1 VGVAGGAGEADGIGS
16 GAAVGGAGGAEGAAV
31 AGAGSAFGEGAG
43 CAPVAPGIRL
53 ASNAIASAAGARER
67 MRRASRFGAANPSG
81 MTETWVRQAL
91 DVKRTGGVVPSATWE
106 RLIDG
111 YVDGSIDEAPIA
123 ALLMASAIR
132 GLNAAETQALT
143 EAMIRSGDTIAFDG
157 TVVDKHST
165 GGVGDSV
172 SLIVV
177 PLVASCGVSV
187 AKLSGRALG
196 HTGGTLDKLE
206 SIPGVRTSL
215 APDEFRA
222 QVERIGCAI
231 TAQSERLVPADKRLY
246 DLRDRTGTVASVG
259 LIAASIVS
267 KKIAGGA
274 SAIVFDVKTGA
285 GAFMATL
292 EAAVELSE
300 RMVEIAA
307 RLGRRAS
314 ALITDMD
321 EPLGPSIGNAL
332 EAIEARDFLAGAS
345 RDARLNE
352 VVRLI
357 AAEML
362 RVGGA
367 TGDVEA
373 ALEEALTSGRAYE
386 KFVAMLEAQG
396 GSRAGIEGMR
406 VPERRVPVRARRD
419 GSVAAVNAM
428 ALGELA
434 RVAVDRHGSAA
445 GIIVRARVG
454 DAVHAGDAL
463 AEFVGAGDDVAA
475 LAAAFTIE
483 DRVVQRR
490 PLLHAVVRDADLA
503 VSSNARSE

>member
-1 VGVAGGAGEADGIGS
+1 
-16 GAAVGGAGGAEGAAV
+16 
-31 AGAGSAFGEGAG
+31 
-43 CAPVAPGIRL
+43 
-53 ASNAIASAAGARER
+53 
-67 MRRASRFGAANPSG
+67 
-81 MTETWVRQAL
+81 MTESWVRQAL
-91 DVKRTGGVVPSATWE
+91 DTKRTGGEVSGPTWQ

-111 YVDGSIDEAPIA
+111 YLAGTIDEVPIA

-132 GLNAAETQALT
+132 GLGAGETQALT
-143 EAMIRSGDTIAFDG
+143 EAMIRSGETIAFEG

-177 PLVASCGVSV
+177 PVVAACGVAV

-206 SIPGVRTSL
+206 SIPGVRTTL

-231 TAQSERLVPADKRLY
+231 SAQSARLVPADGRLY
-246 DLRDRTGTVASVG
+246 DLRDRTGTIASIG

-274 SAIVFDVKTGA
+274 SAIVFDVKTGR
-285 GAFMATL
+285 GAFMSTL
-292 EAAVELSE
+292 EQARELAVE
-300 RMVEIAA
+300 MVEIAA

-332 EAIEARDFLAGAS
+332 EAIEAREFLRGAT
-345 RDARLNE
+345 RDARLGE
-352 VVRLI
+352 VVRLV

-367 TGDVEA
+367 SGEVTDQVEA
-373 ALEEALTSGRAYE
+373 ALTSGRAYE
-386 KFVAMLEAQG
+386 KFIALIEAQG
-396 GSRAGIEGMR
+396 GSRAGVEGMR
-406 VPERRVPVRARRD
+406 VPEGRTPARAARN
-419 GSVAAVNAM
+419 GNVIFVNAV

-434 RVAVDRHGSAA
+434 RKAGEQHGPGA
-445 GIIVRARVG
+445 GIIVRARIG
-454 DAVHAGDAL
+454 DSVRAGDTL
-463 AEFVGAGDDVAA
+463 AELVGAGDDAAA
-475 LAAAFTIE
+475 LGAAFAVA
-483 DRVVQRR
+483 DRVAERR
-490 PLLHAVVRDADLA
+490 PLLHAIVRDADLA
-503 VSSNARSE
+503 VSSKSARG

>member
-1 VGVAGGAGEADGIGS
+1 
-16 GAAVGGAGGAEGAAV
+16 
-31 AGAGSAFGEGAG
+31 
-43 CAPVAPGIRL
+43 
-53 ASNAIASAAGARER
+53 
-67 MRRASRFGAANPSG
+67 
-81 MTETWVRQAL
+81 MTESWVRQAL
-91 DVKRTGGVVPSATWE
+91 DVKRSGGEIPSATWE

-111 YVDGSIDEAPIA
+111 YVGGTIDEAPIA

-132 GLNAAETQALT
+132 GLSGAETQALT
-143 EAMIRSGDTIAFDG
+143 EAMIHSGDTISFAG

-177 PLVASCGVSV
+177 PVVAACGVAV

-206 SIPGVRTSL
+206 SIPGVRTNL
-215 APDEFRA
+215 TPAEFRA
-222 QVERIGCAI
+222 QVARIGCAI
-231 TAQSERLVPADKRLY
+231 AAQSDRLVPADKRLY
-246 DLRDRTGTVASVG
+246 NLRDRTGTVPSVG

-274 SAIVFDVKTGA
+274 SAIVFDVKTGR

-292 EAAVELSE
+292 AEARELAE
-300 RMVEIAA
+300 EMVEIAA

-314 ALITDMD
+314 ALITDMN

-332 EAIEARDFLAGAS
+332 EAIEARDFLTGRS
-345 RDARLNE
+345 RDARLGE

-362 RVGGA
+362 YVGGSP
-367 TGDVEA
+367 DDA
-373 ALEEALTSGRAYE
+373 AARIDAVLADGSAYE

-396 GSRAGIEGMR
+396 GTRAGLEGMR
-406 VPERRVPVRARRD
+406 VPEKRVAIRAVRD
-419 GSVAAVNAM
+419 GSLAEVDAI

-434 RVAVDRHGSAA
+434 RAAVDGYGGFA

-454 DAVHAGDAL
+454 DAVHAGDTL
-463 AEFVGAGDDVAA
+463 AELIGAGDDVAA
-475 LAAAFTIE
+475 VASAFTVE
-483 DRVVQRR
+483 DRAVERR
-490 PLLHAVVRDADLA
+490 PLLSGVVRDADLA
-503 VSSNARSE
+503 VSSNAARG

>member
-1 VGVAGGAGEADGIGS
+1 
-16 GAAVGGAGGAEGAAV
+16 
-31 AGAGSAFGEGAG
+31 
-43 CAPVAPGIRL
+43 
-53 ASNAIASAAGARER
+53 
-67 MRRASRFGAANPSG
+67 
-81 MTETWVRQAL
+81 MTESWVRQAL
-91 DVKRTGGVVPSATWE
+91 DSKRTGGVIPAATWE
-106 RLIDG
+106 RLIAG
-111 YVDGSIDEAPIA
+111 YVAGTIDEAPIA

-132 GLNAAETQALT
+132 GLSGEETQALT
-143 EAMIRSGDTIAFDG
+143 EAMIRSGDTIAFAG

-177 PLVASCGVSV
+177 PVVAACGVAV
-187 AKLSGRALG
+187 AKLSGHALG

-206 SIPGVRTSL
+206 SIPGVSASL
-215 APDEFRA
+215 APDAFRA

-231 TAQSERLVPADKRLY
+231 SAQSDRLVPADKRLY

-274 SAIVFDVKTGA
+274 TAIVFDVKTGR
-285 GAFMATL
+285 GAFMSTL
-292 EAAVELSE
+292 EQARELAAV
-300 RMVEIAA
+300 MVEIAA

-332 EAIEARDFLAGAS
+332 EAIEARDFLAGKL
-345 RDARLNE
+345 RDPRLGE
-352 VVRLI
+352 VVRSI

-367 TGDVEA
+367 PGDPAALVEA
-373 ALEEALTSGRAYE
+373 ALTSGRAYE
-386 KFVAMLEAQG
+386 KFIALIEAQG
-396 GSRAGIEGMR
+396 GSRAGVEGMR
-406 VPERRVPVRARRD
+406 VPERRVPAVAGRD
-419 GSVAAVNAM
+419 GSVTAVDAI

-434 RVAVDRHGSAA
+434 RAAVERYGSAA

-454 DAVHAGDAL
+454 DVVRAGDTL
-463 AEFVGAGDDVAA
+463 AELVGAGDDAGA
-475 LAAAFTIE
+475 TAAAFTVAGRAAE
-483 DRVVQRR
+483 RR

-503 VSSNARSE
+503 VPSKTARG

>member
-1 VGVAGGAGEADGIGS
+1 
-16 GAAVGGAGGAEGAAV
+16 
-31 AGAGSAFGEGAG
+31 
-43 CAPVAPGIRL
+43 
-53 ASNAIASAAGARER
+53 
-67 MRRASRFGAANPSG
+67 MRRASSPTGANPSG
-81 MTETWVRQAL
+81 MTESWVRRAL
-91 DVKRTGGVVPSATWE
+91 DLKRTGGVVPAATWE

-111 YVDGSIDEAPIA
+111 YVGGAIDEAPIA

-132 GLNAAETQALT
+132 GLSAPETQALT

-177 PLVASCGVSV
+177 PVVAACGVHV

-206 SIPGVRTSL
+206 SIPGVRTNL

-274 SAIVFDVKTGA
+274 SAIVFDVKTGV

-292 EAAVELSE
+292 EQARELAE
-300 RMVEIAA
+300 TMVEITA

-332 EAIEARDFLAGAS
+332 EAIEARDFLRGIS
-345 RDARLNE
+345 RDARLDE

-367 TGDVEA
+367 TGDIDA
-373 ALEEALTSGRAYE
+373 AVDDALASGRAYE
-386 KFVAMLEAQG
+386 TFIQMLEAQG
-396 GSRAGIEGMR
+396 GSRAAVEAMR
-406 VPERRVPVRARRD
+406 VPERRVQARATRE
-419 GSVAAVNAM
+419 GNVTAVNAI

-434 RVAVDRHGSAA
+434 RSAVDRHGASA
-445 GIIVRARVG
+445 GIIVHARVG
-454 DAVHAGDAL
+454 DAVRAGDTL
-463 AEFVGAGDDVAA
+463 AELVDAGDDVAA
-475 LAAAFTIE
+475 LHEAFSVA
-483 DRVVQRR
+483 DRAVERR

-503 VSSNARSE
+503 VSSNAQRR

>member
-1 VGVAGGAGEADGIGS
+1 VPVAVGAGDGVGAGVGVGGGGAGAGVALGGAGTGS
-16 GAAVGGAGGAEGAAV
+16 GAD
-31 AGAGSAFGEGAG
+31 AG
-43 CAPVAPGIRL
+43 CARPVRGQRSARRRR
-53 ASNAIASAAGARER
+53 ASAAAATER
-67 MRRASRFGAANPSG
+67 MRRASSRDGAKPSD
-81 MTETWVRQAL
+81 MTESWVRQAL
-91 DVKRTGGVVPSATWE
+91 DLKRSGAEVPWPTWE

-111 YVDGSIDEAPIA
+111 YVAGTIDEAPIA

-132 GLNAAETQALT
+132 GLGADETQALT
-143 EAMIRSGDTIAFDG
+143 EAMIRSGEQIAFAG

-172 SLIVV
+172 SMIVV
-177 PLVASCGVSV
+177 PVVAACGVAV
-187 AKLSGRALG
+187 AKLSGHALG

-206 SIPGVRTSL
+206 SIPGVRIALTP
-215 APDEFRA
+215 AEFRA

-231 TAQSERLVPADKRLY
+231 SAQSERLVPADQRLY

-274 SAIVFDVKTGA
+274 TAVVYDVKTGS

-292 EAAVELSE
+292 EMAGELA
-300 RMVEIAA
+300 RAMVEITA

-332 EAIEARDFLAGAS
+332 EVIEARAFLTGSA
-345 RDARLNE
+345 RDPRLGE

-367 TGDVEA
+367 AGDPDALIEA
-373 ALEEALTSGRAYE
+373 VLASGQAYE
-386 KFVAMLEAQG
+386 KFVALIEAQG
-396 GSRAGIEGMR
+396 GTRAAFEAMR
-406 VPERRVPVRARRD
+406 VPGERIPVRAARD
-419 GSVAAVNAM
+419 GRVISVNAI
-428 ALGELA
+428 ALGERA
-434 RVAVDRHGSAA
+434 RAAGADHGPSA

-454 DAVHAGDAL
+454 DAVHAGDVL
-463 AEFVGAGDDVAA
+463 AELVGAGDDTAA
-475 LAAAFTIE
+475 IGAAFAVE
-483 DRVVQRR
+483 DRVAPHR
-490 PLLHAVVRDADLA
+490 PLLHAIVRDADLA
-503 VSSNARSE
+503 VSSNARRG

>member
-1 VGVAGGAGEADGIGS
+1 M
-16 GAAVGGAGGAEGAAV
+16 
-31 AGAGSAFGEGAG
+31 
-43 CAPVAPGIRL
+43 VAPGYK
-53 ASNAIASAAGARER
+53 AADMTNASAAKARDR
-67 MRRASRFGAANPSG
+67 MRRASRRTDANPSE
-81 MTETWVRQAL
+81 MTESWVRHAL
-91 DVKRTGGVVPSATWE
+91 DTKRTGGVVPAATWE

-132 GLNAAETQALT
+132 GLSAAETQALT

-165 GGVGDSV
+165 GGVGDSI

-177 PLVASCGVSV
+177 PVVAACGVAV

-206 SIPGVRTSL
+206 SIPGVRTNL

-246 DLRDRTGTVASVG
+246 DLRDRTGTIASVG

-274 SAIVFDVKTGA
+274 SAIVFDVKTGS
-285 GAFMATL
+285 GAFMSTL
-292 EAAVELSE
+292 ENARELATA
-300 RMVEIAA
+300 MVEIAA

-332 EAIEARDFLAGAS
+332 EAIEARDFLAGKA
-345 RDARLNE
+345 RDPRLGE

-362 RVGGA
+362 RVGGITSEPEA
-367 TGDVEA
+367 KVDA
-373 ALEEALTSGRAYE
+373 ALASGSAYE
-386 KFVAMLEAQG
+386 KFIALIEAQG
-396 GSRAGIEGMR
+396 GTCAGVEGMR
-406 VPERRVPVRARRD
+406 VPEKRVAARAQRD
-419 GSVAAVNAM
+419 GNVTVVNAVALGDLARAAVD
-428 ALGELA
+428 GY
-434 RVAVDRHGSAA
+434 GPSA
-445 GIIVRARVG
+445 GIIVHARVG
-454 DAVHAGDAL
+454 DAVRAGDTL
-463 AEFVGAGDDVAA
+463 AELVGAGDDADVVG
-475 LAAAFTIE
+475 AAFSVE
-483 DRVVQRR
+483 DRAAGHR
-490 PLLHAVVRDADLA
+490 PLIHALVRDADLT
-503 VSSNARSE
+503 VSSNAPRG

>member
-1 VGVAGGAGEADGIGS
+1 MTASWVRHALDTKRDGGAL
-16 GAAVGGAGGAEGAAV
+16 
-31 AGAGSAFGEGAG
+31 SA
-43 CAPVAPGIRL
+43 
-53 ASNAIASAAGARER
+53 
-67 MRRASRFGAANPSG
+67 
-81 MTETWVRQAL
+81 
-91 DVKRTGGVVPSATWE
+91 ATWE

-111 YVDGSIDEAPIA
+111 YVAGSIDEAPIS

-132 GLNAAETQALT
+132 GLSGAETQALT

-177 PLVASCGVSV
+177 PLVAACGVAV

-206 SIPGVRTSL
+206 SIPGVRTNL
-215 APDEFRA
+215 EPDAFRA
-222 QVERIGCAI
+222 QVQRIGCAI

-267 KKIAGGA
+267 KKVAGGA
-274 SAIVFDVKTGA
+274 SAIVFDVKTGR
-285 GAFMATL
+285 GAFMAT
-292 EAAVELSE
+292 VEKARELAE
-300 RMVEIAA
+300 TMVEISA

-314 ALITDMD
+314 ALLTDMN

-332 EAIEARDFLAGAS
+332 EAIEARDFLRGTS
-345 RDARLNE
+345 RDSRLGE

-362 RVGGA
+362 FVGGKPDEDGSRMA
-367 TGDVEA
+367 A
-373 ALEEALTSGRAYE
+373 ALADGSAYE
-386 KFVAMLEAQG
+386 KFIAMLEAQG
-396 GSRAGIEGMR
+396 ATRAGIEGMR
-406 VPERRVPVRARRD
+406 VPEKRVRARALRD
-419 GSVAAVNAM
+419 GSVAEVDAT

-434 RVAVDRHGSAA
+434 RSAVDAHGAFA
-445 GIIVRARVG
+445 GIIVHKRVG
-454 DAVHAGDAL
+454 DTVHAGDTL
-463 AEFVGAGDDVAA
+463 AELVGAGDD
-475 LAAAFTIE
+475 AAAIRDAFVVE
-483 DRVVQRR
+483 DRVVAKR
-490 PLLHAVVRDADLA
+490 PLLEAVVRDADLA
-503 VSSNARSE
+503 VASNAARG

>member
-1 VGVAGGAGEADGIGS
+1 
-16 GAAVGGAGGAEGAAV
+16 
-31 AGAGSAFGEGAG
+31 
-43 CAPVAPGIRL
+43 
-53 ASNAIASAAGARER
+53 
-67 MRRASRFGAANPSG
+67 
-81 MTETWVRQAL
+81 MTESWVRQAL
-91 DVKRTGGVVPSATWE
+91 DTKRTGGVVPASTWE

-111 YVDGSIDEAPIA
+111 YVAEEIDEAPIA

-132 GLNAAETQALT
+132 GLSGGETQALT
-143 EAMIRSGDTIAFDG
+143 ESMIRSGDTIAFDG

-177 PLVASCGVSV
+177 PIVAACGIAV
-187 AKLSGRALG
+187 AKLSGHALG

-206 SIPGVRTSL
+206 SIPGVRTTLS
-215 APDEFRA
+215 PDEFRA
-222 QVERIGCAI
+222 QVQRIGCAI
-231 TAQSERLVPADKRLY
+231 SAQSERLVPADKRLY

-274 SAIVFDVKTGA
+274 TAIVFDVKTGG
-285 GAFMATL
+285 GAFMSTL
-292 EAAVELSE
+292 EQARELAGM
-300 RMVEIAA
+300 MVEIAA

-332 EAIEARDFLAGAS
+332 EAIEARDFLLGKT
-345 RDARLNE
+345 RDPRLGE

-367 TGDVEA
+367 PGDAGALVEA
-373 ALEEALTSGRAYE
+373 ALTSGRAYE
-386 KFVAMLEAQG
+386 KFIALIEAQG

-406 VPERRVPVRARRD
+406 VPEKRAPAYAARD
-419 GSVAAVNAM
+419 GRVTFVNAIVLGESARAAVERY
-428 ALGELA
+428 GP
-434 RVAVDRHGSAA
+434 SA

-454 DAVHAGDAL
+454 DVVRAGDTL
-463 AEFVGAGDDVAA
+463 AELVGAGEDAA
-475 LAAAFTIE
+475 TVGAAFCVE
-483 DRVVQRR
+483 DRAVERR
-490 PLLHAVVRDADLA
+490 PLLHAIVRDADLA
-503 VSSNARSE
+503 VSSKTARG

>member
-1 VGVAGGAGEADGIGS
+1 
-16 GAAVGGAGGAEGAAV
+16 
-31 AGAGSAFGEGAG
+31 
-43 CAPVAPGIRL
+43 
-53 ASNAIASAAGARER
+53 
-67 MRRASRFGAANPSG
+67 
-81 MTETWVRQAL
+81 MTESWVRQAL
-91 DVKRTGGVVPSATWE
+91 DTKRTGGVVPASTWE

-111 YVDGSIDEAPIA
+111 YVAGTIDEAPIA
-123 ALLMASAIR
+123 ALLMATAIR
-132 GLNAAETQALT
+132 GLTGGETQAMT
-143 EAMIRSGDTIAFDG
+143 EAMIRSGDTIAFAG

-177 PLVASCGVSV
+177 PLVAACGVAV
-187 AKLSGRALG
+187 AKLSGHALG

-206 SIPGVRTSL
+206 SIPGVRATFQ
-215 APDEFRA
+215 PDEFRA

-231 TAQSERLVPADKRLY
+231 SAQSERLVPADKRLY

-274 SAIVFDVKTGA
+274 TAIVFDVKTGG
-285 GAFMATL
+285 GAFMSTL
-292 EAAVELSE
+292 EQARELAE
-300 RMVEIAA
+300 LMVEIAA

-332 EAIEARDFLAGAS
+332 EAIEARDFLAGKS
-345 RDARLNE
+345 RDSRLGE

-367 TGDVEA
+367 SGDVM
-373 ALEEALTSGRAYE
+373 ALVEEALASGRAYE
-386 KFVAMLEAQG
+386 KFIALIEAQG
-396 GSRAGIEGMR
+396 GSRAGVEGMR
-406 VPERRVPVRARRD
+406 VPEHRVAVVAPRD
-419 GSVAAVNAM
+419 GSVTFVNAIV
-428 ALGELA
+428 LGELA
-434 RVAVDRHGSAA
+434 RAAVERYGSFA

-454 DAVHAGDAL
+454 DVVRAGDTL
-463 AEFVGAGDDVAA
+463 AELVGAGDDASAVG
-475 LAAAFTIE
+475 LAFSVE
-483 DRVVQRR
+483 DRAAERR
-490 PLLHAVVRDADLA
+490 PLLHAIVRDADLA
-503 VSSNARSE
+503 VPSKTARG

>member
-1 VGVAGGAGEADGIGS
+1 
-16 GAAVGGAGGAEGAAV
+16 
-31 AGAGSAFGEGAG
+31 
-43 CAPVAPGIRL
+43 
-53 ASNAIASAAGARER
+53 
-67 MRRASRFGAANPSG
+67 
-81 MTETWVRQAL
+81 MTESWVRQAL
-91 DVKRTGGVVPSATWE
+91 DTKRTGGEVSGPTWQ

-111 YVDGSIDEAPIA
+111 YLAGTIDEVPIA

-132 GLNAAETQALT
+132 GLGAGETQALT
-143 EAMIRSGDTIAFDG
+143 EAMIRSGETIAFEG

-177 PLVASCGVSV
+177 PVVAACGVAV

-206 SIPGVRTSL
+206 SIPGVRTTL

-231 TAQSERLVPADKRLY
+231 SAQSARLVPADGRLY
-246 DLRDRTGTVASVG
+246 DLRDRTGTIASIG

-274 SAIVFDVKTGA
+274 SAIVFDVKTGR
-285 GAFMATL
+285 GAFMSTL
-292 EAAVELSE
+292 EQARELAVE
-300 RMVEIAA
+300 MVEITA

-321 EPLGPSIGNAL
+321 EPLGPSIGTAL
-332 EAIEARDFLAGAS
+332 EAIEAREFLRGAT
-345 RDARLNE
+345 RDARLGE
-352 VVRLI
+352 VVRLV

-367 TGDVEA
+367 SGEVTDQVEA
-373 ALEEALTSGRAYE
+373 ALTSGRAYE
-386 KFVAMLEAQG
+386 KFIALIEAQG
-396 GSRAGIEGMR
+396 GSRAGVEGMR
-406 VPERRVPVRARRD
+406 VPEGRTPARAARN
-419 GSVAAVNAM
+419 GNVIFVNAV

-434 RVAVDRHGSAA
+434 RKAGEQHGPGA
-445 GIIVRARVG
+445 GIIVRARIG
-454 DAVHAGDAL
+454 DSVRAGDTL
-463 AEFVGAGDDVAA
+463 AELVGAGDDAAA
-475 LAAAFTIE
+475 LGAAFAVA
-483 DRVVQRR
+483 DRVAERR
-490 PLLHAVVRDADLA
+490 PLLHAIVRDADLA
-503 VSSNARSE
+503 VSSKSARG

>member
-1 VGVAGGAGEADGIGS
+1 
-16 GAAVGGAGGAEGAAV
+16 
-31 AGAGSAFGEGAG
+31 
-43 CAPVAPGIRL
+43 
-53 ASNAIASAAGARER
+53 
-67 MRRASRFGAANPSG
+67 
-81 MTETWVRQAL
+81 MTESWVRQAL
-91 DVKRTGGVVPSATWE
+91 DIKRTGGVLPASTWE
-106 RLIDG
+106 QLIDG
-111 YVDGSIDEAPIA
+111 YVAGTIDEAPIA

-132 GLNAAETQALT
+132 GLSGAETQALT
-143 EAMIRSGDTIAFDG
+143 EAMIRSGDTIAFIG

-165 GGVGDSV
+165 GGVGDSI

-177 PLVASCGVSV
+177 PVVAACGIAV

-206 SIPGVRTSL
+206 SIPGVRTAL
-215 APDEFRA
+215 TPDEFRA

-231 TAQSERLVPADKRLY
+231 SAQGERLVPADKRLY

-259 LIAASIVS
+259 LIAASIVA

-274 SAIVFDVKTGA
+274 TAIVFDVKTGG
-285 GAFMATL
+285 GAFMSTL
-292 EAAVELSE
+292 EQARELAE
-300 RMVEIAA
+300 LMVEIAV

-332 EAIEARDFLAGAS
+332 EAIEARDFLAGKS
-345 RDARLNE
+345 RDARLGE

-367 TGDVEA
+367 AGDVTA
-373 ALEEALTSGRAYE
+373 QVDDALTSGRAYE
-386 KFVAMLEAQG
+386 KFIALIEAQG
-396 GSRAGIEGMR
+396 GSRAGVEGMR
-406 VPERRVPVRARRD
+406 VPEKRAL
-419 GSVAAVNAM
+419 VQAAQEGCVTFVNAI

-434 RVAVDRHGSAA
+434 RLAVDRYGPSA

-454 DAVHAGDAL
+454 DVLRTGDTL
-463 AEFVGAGDDVAA
+463 AELVGAGDDATAVGN
-475 LAAAFTIE
+475 AFSVD
-483 DRVVQRR
+483 DRAVERR
-490 PLLHAVVRDADLA
+490 PLLHALVRDADLA
-503 VSSNARSE
+503 VSSKGA